1 MGGVV
6 TNRPR
11 WCTVEDHGR
20 LFRCRN
26 CGQTAIVALPAPI
39 REWAEAADAF
49 SEAHAGCKEPKS
61 AHEYLAER
69 EPCFR
74 GVRVRG
80 ETDQEE
86 TN

>member
-1 MGGVV
+1 M

-49 SEAHAGCKEPKS
+49 SEAHAGCEEPDFT
-61 AHEYLAER
+61 
-69 EPCFR
+69 FR
-74 GVRVRG
+74 GVPVHG
-80 ETDQEE
+80 EMDQEE